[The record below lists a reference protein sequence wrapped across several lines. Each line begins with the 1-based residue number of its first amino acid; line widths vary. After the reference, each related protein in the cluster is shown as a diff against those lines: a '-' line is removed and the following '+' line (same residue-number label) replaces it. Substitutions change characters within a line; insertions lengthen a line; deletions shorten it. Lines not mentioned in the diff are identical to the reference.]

1 MEEKPIYLQELFP
14 KHFMRYI
21 GSLIWGAVLG
31 AAAVMIHNAFVPVGL
46 IIAVLGTGVGIWL
59 IGRAWG
65 MRRYRVLAALVWGYV
80 ALRGGLSGVGGE
92 LLVQG
97 NNAGNTLIYAGVATL
112 ALAIALP
119 V

>member
-1 MEEKPIYLQELFP
+1 MK
-14 KHFMRYI
+14 YI

-46 IIAVLGTGVGIWL
+46 IIALLGTGVGIWA
-59 IGRAWG
+59 IGKAWG
-65 MRRYRVLAALVWGYV
+65 MRRYRVLASLCWAYV
-80 ALRGGLSGVGGE
+80 ALRGGTSGVGGE
-92 LLVQG
+92 LLVVG
-97 NNAGNTLIYAGVATL
+97 NMAGKTLIYAGVAAM